1 MTPGLQNRA
10 PYQHAAASVFR
21 AVKNKIS
28 LICPANTGLSC
39 FIYRNGK
46 ITKSVKDPE
55 GKEIFI
61 TGIKTC
67 DVNVAKHKTFY
78 AKYGNL
84 FIFICFGVI
93 IYRFSQKLQNKY
105 LFRKAQ

>member
-1 MTPGLQNRA
+1 MSPDC
-10 PYQHAAASVFR
+10 PQHAAASVFR
-21 AVKNKIS
+21 AVENRINIIRS
-28 LICPANTGLSC
+28 ANTGLSC
-39 FIYRNGK
+39 FIDKNGK
-46 ITKSVKDPE
+46 IVESVNDPE

-61 TGIKTC
+61 TGIKTYEIF
-67 DVNVAKHKTFY
+67 VAKTDTFY
-78 AKYGNL
+78 AKWGDL